1 VAYRQEVSAAAAG
14 SEHGAA
20 AQAADGQSAAD
31 QLGQD
36 LPDLDLSGQD
46 APGQDASGQ
55 DLAEQRL
62 ARAVRQLGS
71 LQPGVRPA
79 PYDSVRAGSSLSIVR
94 CLELLNAQ
102 LASRHVDLAAR
113 WLRARGAGY
122 YTIGSSGHEG
132 NAAVAAALRLT
143 DPALLHYRSGAFYL
157 VRAAQASPPRDGVTD
172 VLLGLVAAAAEPIAG
187 GRHKVF
193 GHPELHVIPQTS
205 TIASH
210 LPRAVGLA
218 FSLAR
223 AAKLGLRTPW
233 PADAIVVCS
242 FGDASANHSTA
253 AGALNTASYCAY
265 QGLPL
270 PLLLVCE
277 DNGIGIS
284 VRTPAG
290 WIESASTGRPRMKYF
305 TADGADLADAYDT
318 AVAAARWVRDR
329 RAPAFLHLRTV
340 RLGGHAGTDVESA
353 YRSPAEIAADTARD
367 PLLGTARLLVQAG
380 ALTPAEVLDRYEE
393 SRARVLALAGEVA
406 GAPRLST
413 AEQVMAPIAPRRPAI
428 LAANLADRARQAR
441 SWPRQR
447 AFGSQLP
454 EDAGPLTL
462 GQTIN
467 RTLADEMAG
476 RPGMIVFGE
485 DVARKGGVYGV
496 TRGLQRAFGPG
507 RVFDSPLDEQ
517 SILGVALGA
526 GLAGML
532 PVPEIQYLAYLHNA
546 ADQIRGEAATL
557 SFFSRAQYRNPL
569 VVRVAGLS
577 YQQGFGGHFHND
589 NGLAALRDI
598 PGLIVACPARPDD
611 AASMLRSC
619 LAAAELDGSVSV
631 FLEPIAL
638 YHERDLFTVGDGG
651 WLARY
656 EPPERW
662 ALTHVPVGRGRL
674 YGTGIDLTIITF
686 GNGLRLSLR
695 AARTLAAEGMSCR
708 VLDLRWL
715 APLPFD
721 DLLRAAAATGRVLI
735 ADETRRTGGVS
746 EGVITTLVDAGFT
759 GRIARVASQ
768 DSFVPLGDA
777 ASTVLLSE
785 AAIEDAA
792 RDLCAM
798 QAG

>member
-1 VAYRQEVSAAAAG
+1 
-14 SEHGAA
+14 
-20 AQAADGQSAAD
+20 
-31 QLGQD
+31 
-36 LPDLDLSGQD
+36 
-46 APGQDASGQ
+46 
-55 DLAEQRL
+55 
-62 ARAVRQLGS
+62 
-71 LQPGVRPA
+71 
-79 PYDSVRAGSSLSIVR
+79 
-94 CLELLNAQ
+94 
-102 LASRHVDLAAR
+102 
-113 WLRARGAGY
+113 
-122 YTIGSSGHEG
+122 
-132 NAAVAAALRLT
+132 
-143 DPALLHYRSGAFYL
+143 
-157 VRAAQASPPRDGVTD
+157 
-172 VLLGLVAAAAEPIAG
+172 
-187 GRHKVF
+187 
-193 GHPELHVIPQTS
+193 
-205 TIASH
+205 
-210 LPRAVGLA
+210 
-218 FSLAR
+218 
-223 AAKLGLRTPW
+223 
-233 PADAIVVCS
+233 
-242 FGDASANHSTA
+242 
-253 AGALNTASYCAY
+253 
-265 QGLPL
+265 
-270 PLLLVCE
+270 
-277 DNGIGIS
+277 
-284 VRTPAG
+284 
-290 WIESASTGRPRMKYF
+290 
-305 TADGADLADAYDT
+305 
-318 AVAAARWVRDR
+318 
-329 RAPAFLHLRTV
+329 
-340 RLGGHAGTDVESA
+340 
-353 YRSPAEIAADTARD
+353 
-367 PLLGTARLLVQAG
+367 
-380 ALTPAEVLDRYEE
+380 
-393 SRARVLALAGEVA
+393 VLALAGEVA

-462 GQTIN
+462 AQTIN

-485 DVARKGGVYGV
+485 DVARKGGVYGL

-611 AASMLRSC
+611 ATGMLRSC

-695 AARTLAAEGMSCR
+695 AARTLAAEGMNCR

-759 GRIARVASQ
+759 GRMARVASQ

-777 ASTVLLSE
+777 AGTVLLSE

-798 QAG
+798 RAG